1 MEEGWRFITLFLDR
15 VISKIFTA
23 FSQRLANFGK
33 FKICLFVKQKNVSKK
48 PFLQVEMT
56 WFVAICWLQE
66 SFIIFIIIL
75 LYLL

>member
-15 VISKIFTA
+15 VISKIFMA

-56 WFVAICWLQE
+56 
-66 SFIIFIIIL
+66 
-75 LYLL
+75 